1 MKFNLSL
8 LFTAALTTFI
18 SCNNPNGDLENG
30 LYAKMTTSK
39 GELLLKLHSEETP
52 ITVASF
58 VSLAEGN
65 SKRVSDNY
73 ANQPYY
79 NGTQF
84 HRVIN
89 DFMIQ
94 GGDPTA
100 TGQGGPGYRF
110 KDEFVDTLRHDSKGV
125 LSMANSGPFTNGS
138 QFFITHKE
146 TPWLDGKHTVFGR
159 LVSGEA
165 TLDSIATT
173 PTDPTDRPLEP
184 VTLET
189 VEIIRVGSQAKK
201 FNAVETLEDY
211 FNAIEEEVK
220 RNAEAKKER
229 QNEFEKRFEN
239 AELSKQGVE
248 YVIERQGTGETLAIG
263 TEISVN
269 YAGWLVDGT
278 LFDTNIQSIAERD
291 ENFDQINAMH
301 RGQFIPMKTS
311 VDPDAAMI
319 AGFKEALMTMK
330 VGELRWVRI
339 PSVLGFGSNGAGNVI
354 PPGADLVF
362 SIELLAE
369 LPKR

>member
-1 MKFNLSL
+1 
-8 LFTAALTTFI
+8 
-18 SCNNPNGDLENG
+18 
-30 LYAKMTTSK
+30 
-39 GELLLKLHSEETP
+39 
-52 ITVASF
+52 
-58 VSLAEGN
+58 
-65 SKRVSDNY
+65 
-73 ANQPYY
+73 
-79 NGTQF
+79 
-84 HRVIN
+84 
-89 DFMIQ
+89 
-94 GGDPTA
+94 
-100 TGQGGPGYRF
+100 
-110 KDEFVDTLRHDSKGV
+110 
-125 LSMANSGPFTNGS
+125 MANSGPFTNGS

-278 LFDTNIQSIAERD
+278 LFDTNIKSIAERD

>member
-8 LFTAALTTFI
+8 LYGAVLAVFI
-18 SCNNPNGDLENG
+18 SCNNPNEDLENG

-39 GELLLKLHSEETP
+39 GELLLKLYSEETP

-58 VSLAEGN
+58 VSLTEGN

-79 NGTQF
+79 DGTQF

-89 DFMIQ
+89 EFMIQ

-110 KDEFVDTLRHDSKGV
+110 KDEFVDSLRHDSKGI

-159 LVSGEA
+159 LHSGEA
-165 TLDSIATT
+165 TLDSIANS
-173 PTDPTDRPLEP
+173 PTDSSDRPLEP
-184 VTLET
+184 ITLET
-189 VEIIRVGSQAKK
+189 VEIIRVGSKAKK
-201 FNAVETLEDY
+201 FNAVETLEAY
-211 FNAIEEEVK
+211 FDEIEKEAK
-220 RNAEAKKER
+220 RNAEAKEELQDEFDR
-229 QNEFEKRFEN
+229 RFEK
-239 AELSKQGVE
+239 AALSEQGVE
-248 YVIERQGTGETLAIG
+248 YIIEQEGTGDPLDVG

-269 YAGWLVDGT
+269 YAGWLTDGT
-278 LFDTNIQSIAERD
+278 LFDTNIQSIAED
-291 ENFDQINAMH
+291 DINFDQINTMH
-301 RGQFIPMKTS
+301 RGQFIPMKTT
-311 VDPDAAMI
+311 VDPNAAMI
-319 AGFKEALMTMK
+319 SGFKEALMTMRI
-330 VGELRWVRI
+330 GERRWVRI
-339 PSVLGFGSNGAGNVI
+339 PSVLGFGDRGAGSVI
-354 PPGADLVF
+354 PPGADLIF